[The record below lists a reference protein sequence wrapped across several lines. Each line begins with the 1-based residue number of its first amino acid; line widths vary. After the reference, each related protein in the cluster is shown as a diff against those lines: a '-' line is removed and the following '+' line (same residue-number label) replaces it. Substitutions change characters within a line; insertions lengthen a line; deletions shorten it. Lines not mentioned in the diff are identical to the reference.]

1 MPAYQNRERGKT
13 VQQIVWDLYLWY
25 GRYLGESM
33 YVVYVCRGL
42 CPLLHHCGGKK
53 ELKSDP
59 NMRLFNSIVRFV
71 F

>member
-1 MPAYQNRERGKT
+1 
-13 VQQIVWDLYLWY
+13 
-25 GRYLGESM
+25 M